1 MQGTTKD
8 LPCVV
13 YGQNAVDYDVYLC
26 TVIVTFGLRNL
37 CRYIGLHRF
46 FSSYTLPLKPL
57 YDTISLFSLVR
68 YNLVVFPCMIQSCS
82 SFMYDIDLGA
92 TTTTTL
98 GIRGVQIPINLVSSA
113 TDSIR

>member
-1 MQGTTKD
+1 MRVVSVQGTTKD

-37 CRYIGLHRF
+37 RRYIGLHRF

-57 YDTISLFSLVR
+57 YDTISWLSLVQ
-68 YNLVVFPCMIQSCS
+68 YNLVVFPCTI
-82 SFMYDIDLGA
+82 
-92 TTTTTL
+92 
-98 GIRGVQIPINLVSSA
+98 
-113 TDSIR
+113 